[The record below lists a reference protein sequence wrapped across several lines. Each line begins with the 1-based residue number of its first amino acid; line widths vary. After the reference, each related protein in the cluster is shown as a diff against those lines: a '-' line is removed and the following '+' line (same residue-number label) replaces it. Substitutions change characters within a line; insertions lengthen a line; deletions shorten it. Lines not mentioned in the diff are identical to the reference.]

1 MAGILKTIWL
11 DLRFCLRAIRRRS
24 KPFHSGFPIFNAGPQ
39 PPDNSDAPADGSSA
53 SSARRFY
60 SLIIEVRPDDAS
72 AETLKLFSDEVG
84 ISLAATLNMPVGC
97 ELRRCTPVSPDFAE
111 ILINM

>member
-11 DLRFCLRAIRRRS
+11 DLKFCLRAITRRP
-24 KPFHSGFPIFNAGPQ
+24 KPFHSGFPVFNAGPR
-39 PPDNSDAPADGSSA
+39 PSDNSAAPAKH
-53 SSARRFY
+53 FY

-72 AETLKLFSDEVG
+72 AETLQLFLDEAR
-84 ISLAATLNMPVGC
+84 ISLSATLNLPISC
-97 ELRRCTPVSPDFAE
+97 ELRRCTSVSPDFAE

>member
-39 PPDNSDAPADGSSA
+39 PPDNSAAPAAG
-53 SSARRFY
+53 SARRFY

-72 AETLKLFSDEVG
+72 AETLQLFSDEVG
-84 ISLAATLNMPVGC
+84 ISLAATLNLPVGC